1 MSFVYSCEM
10 PKSKRVSPPAEG
22 RKRLRLGLHQPLLDL
37 IVTGKLKGGEKLNEV
52 RLSKKLQ
59 VSRTPLREALLRL
72 EREGLVRSDLRRGFT
87 VEPLSAKEVREIY
100 PLLAHLECMAVRN
113 SAGFLS
119 PMIPELER
127 INRAFAGARTPE
139 RARELDTRWHETLM
153 SQSRNSRLSAI
164 VANLRLAIRRYEHF
178 YMAEAKLI
186 PASAAQHEQIIS
198 ALRRNDMDSAVP
210 VLEQNY
216 TFGMRVLLR
225 KMGEE

>member
-1 MSFVYSCEM
+1 MA
-10 PKSKRVSPPAEG
+10 KSKPIPSPAKTG
-22 RKRLRLGLHQPLLDL
+22 KRLRLGLHQALLDL

-52 RLSKKLQ
+52 RLSKQLQ
-59 VSRTPLREALLRL
+59 VSRTPLREALLHL

-100 PLLAHLECMAVRN
+100 PLLAHLECLAVRN
-113 SAGFLS
+113 SAGLLA
-119 PMIPELER
+119 PVLPELER
-127 INRAFAGARTPE
+127 INRAFSGARTPA
-139 RARELDTRWHETLM
+139 RARELDTLWHQTLM

-164 VANLRLAIRRYEHF
+164 VSNLRLAIRRYEHF

-186 PASAAQHEQIIS
+186 PASAAQHAEIIAALMLNHMES
-198 ALRRNDMDSAVP
+198 AIA